1 MSYVDFMKTY
11 LLYSK
16 KEINDLVTKSSTFLR
31 VNN

>member
-11 LLYSK
+11 LFYSK
-16 KEINDLVTKSSTFLR
+16 KENNDLVTKGSIFLR